1 MLTEPL
7 HEVVHLED
15 GRDAPLSAE
24 ELLNLGDR
32 APAVLADLLAVE
44 HENGTN
50 DGAALAHDGVDRA
63 ADCGAGGGDVVEDE
77 DALATDGC
85 ADGDAALAVVLGFLA
100 VICEANRAAVLAVE
114 QERRAR
120 SEGDALVRRSEE
132 NVELGERARRER
144 VGDRRSVRGTNGIE
158 DGARSEEAGVEEV
171 GRRAVRAK
179 RAREM
184 GSLE

>member
-15 GRDAPLSAE
+15 GRHAPLPAE

-32 APAVLADLLAVE
+32 APAVLSDLLTVE
-44 HENGTN
+44 HEHGAN
-50 DGAALAHDGVDRA
+50 DGAALAHDGIDRA

-100 VICEANRAAVLAVE
+100 VIREANRAAVLAVE

-144 VGDRRSVRGTNGIE
+144 AGDRRSVRGTNGIE